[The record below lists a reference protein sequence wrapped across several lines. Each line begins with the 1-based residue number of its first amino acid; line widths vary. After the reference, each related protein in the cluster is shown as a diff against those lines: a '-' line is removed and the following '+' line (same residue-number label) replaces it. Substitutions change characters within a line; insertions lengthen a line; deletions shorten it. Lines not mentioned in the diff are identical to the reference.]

1 VACILLHH
9 VASTSYGEDVTAVNI
24 AAQAL
29 TPPLHKEPVLLP
41 FRPAG
46 VVHPKED
53 TSQPMEGFRQ
63 NK

>member
-1 VACILLHH
+1 VACILLHQ
-9 VASTSYGEDVTAVNI
+9 VASTSYGEEVPAVNT

-29 TPPLHKEPVLLP
+29 TPSHKEPVLLP

-46 VVHPKED
+46 VVHPTED
-53 TSQPMEGFRQ
+53 TSQPMESFRQ